1 MMAAAAFMV
10 SSFAADPFALPLD
23 GLINVL
29 LFTRGGQKE
38 ISWPNVKSVLLGKGG
53 SGEVSR
59 KPVDRKARQ
68 IAHPSW
74 CGSCWKEL
82 NARKRQQLRKD
93 RGRRSQLWLQLWKG
107 ADRHTQ
113 SPASPDAVGTRS
125 GQRRVGGCQPLAIRE
140 CPKGAWPDRAHGH
153 REGSLSICDQR
164 LYCRTR
170 SNRSGRNSYQFLQLH
185 RSLGQSHLAGG
196 HQQ

>member
-1 MMAAAAFMV
+1 MPKIV
-10 SSFAADPFALPLD
+10 SSQVTNTFAIVFWSSRWKLALVCTVYRRVHPA

-93 RGRRSQLWLQLWKG
+93 RGRRSQLWLQLWK
-107 ADRHTQ
+107 
-113 SPASPDAVGTRS
+113 
-125 GQRRVGGCQPLAIRE
+125 
-140 CPKGAWPDRAHGH
+140 
-153 REGSLSICDQR
+153 
-164 LYCRTR
+164 
-170 SNRSGRNSYQFLQLH
+170 
-185 RSLGQSHLAGG
+185 
-196 HQQ
+196 